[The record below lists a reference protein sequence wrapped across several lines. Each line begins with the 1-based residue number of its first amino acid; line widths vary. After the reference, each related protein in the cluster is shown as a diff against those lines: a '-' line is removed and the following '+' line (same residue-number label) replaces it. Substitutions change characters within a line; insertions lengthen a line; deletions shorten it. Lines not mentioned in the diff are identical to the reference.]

1 MTSHIIRNARL
12 SDGSHVDVY
21 LSAGIIEKTTPHDPT
36 AVVNEHDTNAQGQ
49 LLLPTLAEPHAH
61 LDKAF
66 LAERIANP
74 SGDLLGAIHA
84 VHEHAHTLTF
94 DDIVERASRAVNIY
108 LKNGTTRI
116 RTHADNFD
124 GSTLQVRALRQV
136 ANNFRDLCDIEICA
150 LVQWPLTGKEGKPS
164 RLLAERA
171 RADGA
176 DLIGGCPHLDTD
188 PSEANKV
195 FLALAKDLDCD
206 LDLHV
211 DETLDAGMLS
221 LRNLAKRVI
230 NKAPAFSV
238 TASHCVSLGMQS
250 TKVQKQVSRLVAEAN
265 IAIVTLPQ
273 TNLFLQG
280 REHQMAMPRALTA
293 LGALR
298 AAGVTVL
305 AGGDNLQDPFN
316 PMGRADPLEAAGL
329 LIAAGHYF
337 PDDAFD
343 AVSSTVHQR
352 LAGELPFLATGSNA
366 HFILTPA
373 KSVREFIAFA
383 NQPRSVFRHGTL
395 IHDTLEA

>member
-1 MTSHIIRNARL
+1 MTSQIIRNARL

-21 LSAGIIEKTTPHDPT
+21 VSAGIIEKTTPHDP
-36 AVVNEHDTNAQGQ
+36 DTTTNSQDTDAKGQ

-66 LAERIANP
+66 LAERMHNQT
-74 SGDLLGAIHA
+74 GDLLGAIHA
-84 VHEHAHTLTF
+84 VHENAHTLTF
-94 DDIVERASRAVNIY
+94 DDIVERATRAVNIY

-116 RTHADNFD
+116 RTHADTFD

-188 PSEANKV
+188 PSQANKV
-195 FLALAKDLDCD
+195 FLSLARDLDCD

-211 DETLDAGMLS
+211 DETLNTGILS
-221 LRNLAKRVI
+221 LRDLAKRVV
-230 NKAPAFSV
+230 NKAPSFGV

-250 TKVQKQVSRLVAEAN
+250 AKVQKQVSQLVAEAD

-273 TNLFLQG
+273 TNLYLQG
-280 REHQMAMPRALTA
+280 REHPSAMPRALTA
-293 LGALR
+293 LAALR
-298 AAGVTVL
+298 TAGVTVL

-316 PMGRADPLEAAGL
+316 PLGRADPLEAAGL
-329 LIAAGHYF
+329 LVSAGHYF
-337 PDDAFD
+337 PEDAFD
-343 AVSSTVHQR
+343 AVSSTVHGR
-352 LAGELPFLATGSNA
+352 LSGELPFLTPGANA

-395 IHDTLEA
+395 IHDSLEA

>member
-1 MTSHIIRNARL
+1 MTSQIIRNARL

-21 LSAGIIEKTTPHDPT
+21 VSAGIIEKTTPHEP
-36 AVVNEHDTNAQGQ
+36 DTTTNSQDTDAKGQ

-66 LAERIANP
+66 LAERMHNQT
-74 SGDLLGAIHA
+74 GDLLGAIHA
-84 VHEHAHTLTF
+84 VHENAHTLTF
-94 DDIVERASRAVNIY
+94 DDIVERATRAVNIY
-108 LKNGTTRI
+108 LKNGTSRI
-116 RTHADNFD
+116 RTHADTFD

-188 PSEANKV
+188 PSQANKV
-195 FLALAKDLDCD
+195 FLSLARDLDCD

-211 DETLDAGMLS
+211 DETLNTGMLS
-221 LRNLAKRVI
+221 LRDLAKRVV
-230 NKAPAFSV
+230 NKAPSFGV

-250 TKVQKQVSRLVAEAN
+250 AKVQKQVSQLVAEAD

-273 TNLFLQG
+273 TNLYLQG
-280 REHQMAMPRALTA
+280 REHPSAMPRALTA
-293 LGALR
+293 LAALR
-298 AAGVTVL
+298 TAGVTVL

-316 PMGRADPLEAAGL
+316 PLGRADPLEAAGL
-329 LIAAGHYF
+329 LVSAGHYF
-337 PDDAFD
+337 PEDAFD
-343 AVSSTVHQR
+343 AVSSTVHGR
-352 LAGELPFLATGSNA
+352 LSGELPFLTPGANA
-366 HFILTPA
+366 HFMLTPA

-395 IHDTLEA
+395 IHDSLEA

>member
-1 MTSHIIRNARL
+1 MTSQIIRNARL

-21 LSAGIIEKTTPHDPT
+21 VSAGIIEKTTPHEP
-36 AVVNEHDTNAQGQ
+36 DTTTNSQDTDAKGQ

-66 LAERIANP
+66 LAERMHNQT
-74 SGDLLGAIHA
+74 GDLLGAIHA
-84 VHEHAHTLTF
+84 VHENAHTLTF
-94 DDIVERASRAVNIY
+94 DDIVERATRAVNIY

-116 RTHADNFD
+116 RTHADTFD

-188 PSEANKV
+188 PSQANKV
-195 FLALAKDLDCD
+195 FLSLAKDLDCD

-211 DETLDAGMLS
+211 DETLNTGMLS
-221 LRNLAKRVI
+221 LRDLAKRVV
-230 NKAPAFSV
+230 NKAPSFGV

-250 TKVQKQVSRLVAEAN
+250 AKVQKQVSQLVAEAD

-273 TNLFLQG
+273 TNLYLQG
-280 REHQMAMPRALTA
+280 REHPSAMPRALTA
-293 LGALR
+293 LAALR
-298 AAGVTVL
+298 TAGVTVL

-316 PMGRADPLEAAGL
+316 PLGRADPLEAAGL
-329 LIAAGHYF
+329 LVSAGHYF
-337 PDDAFD
+337 PEDAFD
-343 AVSSTVHQR
+343 AVSSTVHGR
-352 LAGELPFLATGSNA
+352 LSGELPFLTPGANA

-373 KSVREFIAFA
+373 RSVREFIAFD

-395 IHDTLEA
+395 LHETLEA

>member
-1 MTSHIIRNARL
+1 
-12 SDGSHVDVY
+12 
-21 LSAGIIEKTTPHDPT
+21 
-36 AVVNEHDTNAQGQ
+36 
-49 LLLPTLAEPHAH
+49 
-61 LDKAF
+61 
-66 LAERIANP
+66 
-74 SGDLLGAIHA
+74 
-84 VHEHAHTLTF
+84 
-94 DDIVERASRAVNIY
+94 VERASRAVNIY

-116 RTHADNFD
+116 RTHADTFD

-188 PSEANKV
+188 PSGANKV

-211 DETLDAGMLS
+211 DETLNAGMLS
-221 LRNLAKRVI
+221 LRDLAKRVI
-230 NKAPAFSV
+230 DKAPAFSV

-250 TKVQKQVSRLVAEAN
+250 TKVQKQVAKLVASAE

-273 TNLFLQG
+273 TNLYLQG
-280 REHQMAMPRALTA
+280 REHQSAMPRALTA

-298 AAGVTVL
+298 AAGATVS
-305 AGGDNLQDPFN
+305 
-316 PMGRADPLEAAGL
+316 
-329 LIAAGHYF
+329 AGHYF
-337 PDDAFD
+337 PEDAFE
-343 AVSSTVHQR
+343 AVSSIVHQR
-352 LAGELPFLATGSNA
+352 LSGELPFLATGSNA

-383 NQPRSVFRHGTL
+383 NQPRSIFRHGTL

>member
-1 MTSHIIRNARL
+1 MTSQIIRNARL
-12 SDGSHVDVY
+12 SNGSHVDVY
-21 LSAGIIEKTTPHDPT
+21 VSAGIIEKTTPHDP
-36 AVVNEHDTNAQGQ
+36 DTTTNSQDTDAKGQ

-66 LAERIANP
+66 LAERMHNQT
-74 SGDLLGAIHA
+74 GDLLGAIHA
-84 VHEHAHTLTF
+84 VHENAHTLTF
-94 DDIVERASRAVNIY
+94 DDIVERATRAVNIY

-116 RTHADNFD
+116 RTHADTFD

-188 PSEANKV
+188 PSQANKV
-195 FLALAKDLDCD
+195 FLSLARDLDCD

-211 DETLDAGMLS
+211 DETLNTGMLS
-221 LRNLAKRVI
+221 LRDLAKRVV
-230 NKAPAFSV
+230 NKAPSFGV

-250 TKVQKQVSRLVAEAN
+250 AKVQKQVSQLVAEAD

-273 TNLFLQG
+273 TNLYLQG
-280 REHQMAMPRALTA
+280 REHPSAMPRALTA
-293 LGALR
+293 LAALR
-298 AAGVTVL
+298 TAGVTVL

-316 PMGRADPLEAAGL
+316 PLGRADPLEAAGL
-329 LIAAGHYF
+329 LVSAGHYF
-337 PDDAFD
+337 PEDAFD
-343 AVSSTVHQR
+343 AVSSTVHGR
-352 LAGELPFLATGSNA
+352 LSGELPFLTPGANA
-366 HFILTPA
+366 HFMLTPA